1 MLDNDVTRTQVKR
14 SFTNKTRNVVLSLP
28 HYRLMSDIQGI
39 YQSKYQIKKIS
50 LSTMTRR
57 ALELL
62 KVHLNA
68 EHNIHLERQRTED
81 AKQGKLNSC

>member
-14 SFTNKTRNVVLSLP
+14 SLTNKTRNVVLSLP
-28 HYRLMSDIQGI
+28 HYRLMLDIQRL
-39 YQSKYQIKKIS
+39 YQRKYKFESVS

-62 KVHLNA
+62 KAHLDA

-81 AKQGKLNSC
+81 AKQGKLNAY